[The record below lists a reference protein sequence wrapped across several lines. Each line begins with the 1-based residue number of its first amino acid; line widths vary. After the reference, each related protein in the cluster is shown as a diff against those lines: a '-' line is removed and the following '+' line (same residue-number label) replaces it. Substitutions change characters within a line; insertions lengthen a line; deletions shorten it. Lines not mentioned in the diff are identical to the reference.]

1 LLGADI
7 LIGIFLMLLLGKL
20 LGDLC
25 RRFGF
30 SALIGQM
37 FAGILLGPMCLGLI
51 GESHGL
57 ELLAGLG
64 ILFMMFIMGLSVD
77 FEKVMKT
84 NLYGASFISL
94 LGGALTFFAAMAVT
108 VLLGFPLNEALLVGI
123 AFISTSTAIGFMVF
137 SEVGDRHSNV
147 FKTIMAVGTTDDVFA
162 MLALSLYVSYLQEG
176 VDVQSAFRLFLL
188 VLGFI
193 VMVLWL
199 GRPLSDKLIKHVVRL
214 SGEDSVIIVS
224 MIILFAVAYLSDGLG
239 IAEVT
244 GAFLAGTI
252 LARSY
257 LSFKIVLPKI
267 EAVSEGFFVPLFFVY
282 TGTQIDIREILFSS
296 PVDLVLI
303 QVPLDVVLFIG
314 LLIVV
319 MASKYFATYLSA
331 LTLGGFKELE
341 RVKLGLAMTPMGE
354 YTLVIGQIGLVMY
367 GMTTVYSVL
376 ALVVLITSIISPIM
390 LRNAYRD
397 N

>member
-1 LLGADI
+1 MAVT
-7 LIGIFLMLLLGKL
+7 
-20 LGDLC
+20 
-25 RRFGF
+25 
-30 SALIGQM
+30 
-37 FAGILLGPMCLGLI
+37 ILLG
-51 GESHGL
+51 
-57 ELLAGLG
+57 
-64 ILFMMFIMGLSVD
+64 FR
-77 FEKVMKT
+77 
-84 NLYGASFISL
+84 
-94 LGGALTFFAAMAVT
+94 
-108 VLLGFPLNEALLVGI
+108 LNEALLVGI

-137 SEVGDRHSNV
+137 SELGDRHSNV
-147 FKTIMAVGTTDDVFA
+147 FRTIMAVGTTDDVFA
-162 MLALSLYVSYLQEG
+162 MLALSMFISYLNEG
-176 VDVQSAFRLFLL
+176 VDVQSAFKLFLL

-199 GRPLSDKLIKHVVRL
+199 GRSLSDKLIKHVVRL

-224 MIILFAVAYLSDGLG
+224 MIILFAVAYLSNGLG
-239 IAEVT
+239 IAAVT

-257 LSFKIVLPKI
+257 LSFKIIMPKI

-282 TGTQIDIREILFSS
+282 TGTRIDIQEIIFSS
-296 PVDLVLI
+296 PIDLVLI
-303 QVPLDVVLFIG
+303 QVPIDVVLFAG
-314 LLIVV
+314 LLLVV
-319 MASKYFATYLSA
+319 MASKFVGTYLSA

-367 GMTTVYSVL
+367 GMTAIYSVL

-390 LRNAYRD
+390 LRKAYQD

>member
-1 LLGADI
+1 LLAADI
-7 LIGIFLMLLLGKL
+7 VIGLFLMLLLGKL
-20 LGDLC
+20 LGDIC

-37 FAGILLGPMCLGLI
+37 LAGILLGPMCFGLI

-57 ELLAGLG
+57 EMLSGLG
-64 ILFMMFIMGLSVD
+64 ILFMMFLMGLSVD
-77 FEKVMKT
+77 FEKVMQK
-84 NLYGASFISL
+84 NLYGASVISL
-94 LGGALTFFAAMAVT
+94 SGGALTFFAAMAVT

-147 FKTIMAVGTTDDVFA
+147 FRTIMAVGTTDDIFA
-162 MLALSLYVSYLQEG
+162 MLALSLFISYLNEG
-176 VDVQSAFRLFLL
+176 VDVQSAFKLFLL

-193 VMVLWL
+193 VLVLWL
-199 GRPLSDKLIKHVVRL
+199 GRSLSEYLIKHVMRL
-214 SGEDSVIIVS
+214 SGEDSVIVVS
-224 MIILFAVAYLSDGLG
+224 MIILFAVAYLSNSLG
-239 IAEVT
+239 IAAVT

-257 LSFKIVLPKI
+257 LSFKIITPKI
-267 EAVSEGFFVPLFFVY
+267 ETVSEGFFVPLFFVY
-282 TGTQIDIREILFSS
+282 TGTQIDIREIIFSS
-296 PVDLVLI
+296 PIDLVLI
-303 QVPLDVVLFIG
+303 HVPLDVVLFAG

-331 LTLGGFKELE
+331 LTLGGYKEPE

-367 GMTTVYSVL
+367 GMTAIYSVL

-390 LRNAYRD
+390 LRKVYHD